1 LFLNIKVLTEPP
13 AYEPPG
19 PTMEELNPLF
29 HKLADLRERAATL
42 RGYL

>member
-1 LFLNIKVLTEPP
+1 
-13 AYEPPG
+13 
-19 PTMEELNPLF
+19 MEELNPLF